1 MTREAKA
8 WIVAAAL
15 LATLPWW
22 PVSEYIV
29 TLLVYIGLSS
39 LVAMGLVLLT
49 GLFDVHG
56 ASVWWMVLTALL
68 ILVGGGLSWLAR
80 GDGDP
85 RDQFVRTPR
94 QRLLADTGLA
104 VDTAYRA
111 VVVRPVLG
119 LARVVAFLDREVV
132 DGYVRGAA
140 ASAGV
145 AGWLAERGHRREAPS
160 AGLGLVALGLL
171 VAAGT
176 AVLTWR

>member
-1 MTREAKA
+1 MPSAP
-8 WIVAAAL
+8 VL
-15 LATLPWW
+15 VSLAVLTVLT
-22 PVSEYIV
+22 VV
-29 TLLVYIGLSS
+29 G
-39 LVAMGLVLLT
+39 GLVLLT

-56 ASVWWMVLTALL
+56 ASVWWIVVTALL
-68 ILVGGGLSWLAR
+68 IVLGGGLSWLAR
-80 GDGDP
+80 GAGDP

-94 QRLLADTGLA
+94 QRELADTGFGA
-104 VDTAYRA
+104 DAAYRA
-111 VVVRPVLG
+111 VVARPVLG

-176 AVLTWR
+176 AVLAWR